1 MQNLQVQRTIPYKDK
16 LRKFIYE
23 IIDKSELGY
32 YKPMV
37 KAMIEA
43 RLHKF
48 TDEEVKNLVDELHQK
63 IDEFLND
70 DDSE

>member
-1 MQNLQVQRTIPYKDK
+1 
-16 LRKFIYE
+16 
-23 IIDKSELGY
+23 
-32 YKPMV
+32 MV

-48 TDEEVKNLVDELHQK
+48 TDEEVKNLVDELRQK